1 MGLIAPPTY
10 IAPQGITGHRFG
22 LFSVANMPDPSGRW
36 NLGVEFEPL
45 EGGPAGLRPSDC
57 VDDYSDQPVDP
68 SAPPEARE
76 GVPFVVT
83 AGYICKAQSRPI
95 EEAEERARLA
105 LAGGEERAVEQALMQ
120 SDLVGNAPAF
130 AGATVLGVGAVSV
143 VEAFALLQSE
153 MGLTMHSDGV
163 VHMPRS
169 LAPYAYNNSL
179 FERVGQRLETV
190 IGNSVAAGIGY
201 EIDNVGP
208 EGEEPSGAER
218 WMYGTT
224 EVTIRRGQVF
234 LQPDPDSYIDKATN
248 DVTIIAQREYL
259 VTFGGPVFA
268 VLVDPEI

>member
-22 LFSVANMPDPSGRW
+22 LFSVANMPDPTGRW

-45 EGGPAGLRPSDC
+45 EGGPAQLRPSDC

-68 SAPPEARE
+68 SAPPAAVE
-76 GVPFVVT
+76 GVPFVVA
-83 AGYICKAQSRPI
+83 AGYVCKAQSRPI

-120 SDLVGNAPAF
+120 SDLVANAPAF
-130 AGATVLGVGAVSV
+130 AGATVLGSGAVSV
-143 VEAFALLQSE
+143 IDAFSLLESE

-163 VHMPRS
+163 IHLPRS
-169 LAPYAYNNSL
+169 LSPYAHNYSL
-179 FERVGQRLETV
+179 FDRVGQRLETV

-201 EIDNVGP
+201 EIENVGP
-208 EGEEPSGAER
+208 AGQEPSGAER
-218 WMYGTT
+218 WVYATSA
-224 EVTIRRGQVF
+224 VTVRRGQVF
-234 LQPDPDSYIDKATN
+234 LQPDPDSYVDKATN

-259 VTFGGPVFA
+259 VTFDGPTFA
-268 VLVDPEI
+268 VLVDPDL